1 LAKLISSRQQRT
13 LGWHLKASMIAFKK
27 KGEKMARDADVGEI
41 AERDGQLGK
50 S

>member
-1 LAKLISSRQQRT
+1 
-13 LGWHLKASMIAFKK
+13 MIAFKK